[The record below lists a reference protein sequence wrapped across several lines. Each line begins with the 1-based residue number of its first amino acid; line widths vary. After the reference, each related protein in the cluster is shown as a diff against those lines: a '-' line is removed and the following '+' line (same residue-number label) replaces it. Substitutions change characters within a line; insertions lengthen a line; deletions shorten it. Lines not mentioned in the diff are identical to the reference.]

1 MIDIR
6 LSFGRRTHM
15 LMANDKTGGTVREED
30 AFVFHPRLFE
40 NRNVVVTGAGRGIGL
55 EVARQFLDCGA
66 RVLVHTGRK
75 PGRDLPDFLLTAQ
88 SERRALLLHADFS
101 AAGGAAG
108 FAEDALSF
116 FDKVHVLVNNAGTML
131 GRFPAAELTDAD
143 YEAVVRLNQTSVVAL
158 TRALL
163 PALKAAEGA
172 AIVNTVSISALTGG
186 SPGSAIYSAS
196 KAFVSTYSKAL
207 ARELAPDGIRV
218 NCVSPGTIE
227 TDFHERYSSREKLE
241 QTRKSIPLQRLG
253 TAEDCAPTYLF
264 LAAPS
269 LSGYITGQVVEI
281 NGGQLIC

>member
-1 MIDIR
+1 
-6 LSFGRRTHM
+6 M
-15 LMANDKTGGTVREED
+15 LRANDATGGSVREED
-30 AFVFHPRLFE
+30 GFVFHPRLFE

-66 RVLVHTGRK
+66 KVIVHTGRK
-75 PGRDLPDFLLTAQ
+75 PGRDLPDFLLTAE
-88 SERRALLLHADFS
+88 SERRALLLNADFS
-101 AAGGAAG
+101 AIGGAAQ
-108 FAEDALSF
+108 FAEDALAF
-116 FDKVHVLVNNAGTML
+116 FDKVDVLVNNAGTML
-131 GRFPAAELTDAD
+131 GRFPAATLTDAE

-163 PALKAAEGA
+163 PALKAAGGA

-186 SPGSAIYSAS
+186 SPGSSIYSAS
-196 KAFVSTYSKAL
+196 KAFVATYSKAL

-253 TAEDCAPTYLF
+253 TAEDCAPAYLF
-264 LAAPS
+264 LAAS
-269 LSGYITGQVVEI
+269 ALSGYITGQVIEI

>member
-1 MIDIR
+1 MFDP
-6 LSFGRRTHM
+6 
-15 LMANDKTGGTVREED
+15 K
-30 AFVFHPRLFE
+30 LFE

-55 EVARQFLDCGA
+55 EVVRQFLDCGA
-66 RVLVHTGRK
+66 RVAVHTGR
-75 PGRDLPDFLLTAQ
+75 GTERQLPDFLTAA
-88 SERRALLLHADFS
+88 EADGRAVLIAGDFTASGGTAKFADQVLQAFGS
-101 AAGGAAG
+101 
-108 FAEDALSF
+108 
-116 FDKVHVLVNNAGTML
+116 VHVLVNNAGTMV
-131 GRFPAAELTDAD
+131 GRFPAGELTDSE
-143 YEAVVRLNQTSVVAL
+143 YEAITRLNQTSVVEV

-163 PALKAAEGA
+163 PALRAANGA

-207 ARELAPDGIRV
+207 ARELAPDAIRV

-241 QTRKSIPLQRLG
+241 QTRKTIPLQRLG
-253 TAEDCAPTYLF
+253 TAADCAPAYLF

-269 LSGYITGQVVEI
+269 LSGYITGQVLEI

>member
-1 MIDIR
+1 M
-6 LSFGRRTHM
+6 
-15 LMANDKTGGTVREED
+15 
-30 AFVFHPRLFE
+30 FHPKLFE

-66 RVLVHTGRK
+66 HVLAHI
-75 PGRDLPDFLLTAQ
+75 GRDASRQLPDFLMEA
-88 SERRALLLHADFS
+88 EADRRAFLIAGDFAAGNGTRDFAS
-101 AAGGAAG
+101 AAG
-108 FAEDALSF
+108 ER
-116 FDKVHVLVNNAGTML
+116 FDRIDVLVNNAGTMV
-131 GRFPAAELTDAD
+131 GRFPAGELTDEQYAGI
-143 YEAVVRLNQTSVVAL
+143 VHLNQTSVVEV
-158 TRALL
+158 TRGLL
-163 PALKAAEGA
+163 PLLRAAGQA

-218 NCVSPGTIE
+218 NCVSPGTIATE
-227 TDFHERYSSREKLE
+227 FHERYSSREKLE

-253 TAEDCAPTYLF
+253 TPEDCAPAYLF
-264 LAAPS
+264 LSAPS

>member
-1 MIDIR
+1 M
-6 LSFGRRTHM
+6 
-15 LMANDKTGGTVREED
+15 
-30 AFVFHPRLFE
+30 FHPKLFE

-66 RVLVHTGRK
+66 HVLVHTGRDSE
-75 PGRDLPDFLLTAQ
+75 RDLPDFLLTAEQ
-88 SERRALLLHADFS
+88 DRRAVLVAADFLAPGGTAAFAAKALDTFS
-101 AAGGAAG
+101 A
-108 FAEDALSF
+108 
-116 FDKVHVLVNNAGTML
+116 VHVLVNNAGTMF
-131 GRFPAAELTDAD
+131 GRFPAAELTDEEYD
-143 YEAVVRLNQTSVVAL
+143 TIVKLNQTSVVEL

-163 PALKAAEGA
+163 PALRAAQGA

-186 SPGSAIYSAS
+186 SAGSAIYSAS

-207 ARELAPDGIRV
+207 ARELAPDAIRV

-253 TAEDCAPTYLF
+253 TAEDCAPAYLF

-269 LSGYITGQVVEI
+269 LSGYITGQVLEI